1 MSATRTKKKL
11 GPVALVAAG
20 PGDPELLTL
29 RAAELLRTAE
39 RVIADFDA
47 VDIARGLVS
56 SDDVLVAAVDAKG
69 LPLDHAGRAKLVVES
84 AREGLRT
91 VRLLAG
97 DPVLDGSLA
106 VEAAALRKAK
116 VPFEVAPGVSN
127 AVAVPAYA
135 GLGLTGRRSREVH
148 VISAS
153 DPDVDWASLA
163 RDRVTVVV
171 PDGADSAPSI
181 AKALVG
187 AGRSAETPMIITRG
201 GTTLEQRSI
210 VTTLEDVAADVK
222 ASKQAGPGVVV

>member
-84 AREGLRT
+84 ARE
-91 VRLLAG
+91 
-97 DPVLDGSLA
+97 
-106 VEAAALRKAK
+106 
-116 VPFEVAPGVSN
+116 
-127 AVAVPAYA
+127 
-135 GLGLTGRRSREVH
+135 
-148 VISAS
+148 
-153 DPDVDWASLA
+153 
-163 RDRVTVVV
+163 
-171 PDGADSAPSI
+171 
-181 AKALVG
+181 
-187 AGRSAETPMIITRG
+187 
-201 GTTLEQRSI
+201 
-210 VTTLEDVAADVK
+210 
-222 ASKQAGPGVVV
+222 